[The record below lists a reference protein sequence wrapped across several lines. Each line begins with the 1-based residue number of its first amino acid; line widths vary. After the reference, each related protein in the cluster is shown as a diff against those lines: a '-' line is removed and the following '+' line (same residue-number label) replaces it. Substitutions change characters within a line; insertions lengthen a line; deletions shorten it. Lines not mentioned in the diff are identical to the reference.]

1 MLIVS
6 CPSYPCHF
14 ASLHLTSTAP
24 QPHHIPHLTWTSH
37 PSLHRFAPQ
46 SLDSP
51 GFQSIAT
58 LIIILLSKKNYTRN
72 PYLIAKLVEVET
84 QCIFLPFIP
93 YVPFF
98 HLASYLSRFTSP
110 SLLFQTLH
118 LTLPSMPSPFIPPP
132 IPNPSPHPSPR
143 LLFPTLHLTSPFTPP
158 SIPNPS
164 PHLTLHALTLHPTS
178 HPALFSTHHSLT
190 PHNPSA
196 SHPVSSSTLPT
207 LLTCPLP
214 CLHRSFLS

>member
-143 LLFPTLHLTSPFTPP
+143 LLFPTLHLTSPSMHSPFTPP
-158 SIPNPS
+158 PILHFSVLITHSHLTTLQPLILCHPVPS
-164 PHLTLHALTLHPTS
+164 PLSSPVPSPASTGPFCHDPWHSEENALS
-178 HPALFSTHHSLT
+178 
-190 PHNPSA
+190 
-196 SHPVSSSTLPT
+196 V
-207 LLTCPLP
+207 
-214 CLHRSFLS
+214 

>member
-72 PYLIAKLVEVET
+72 PYLIAKLVEVHSAFSCHSSLT
-84 QCIFLPFIP
+84 FLSFTLPPISLVSVHP
-93 YVPFF
+93 T
-98 HLASYLSRFTSP
+98 SYFQPFTSP
-110 SLLFQTLH
+110 H
-118 LTLPSMPSPFIPPP
+118 LPCT
-132 IPNPSPHPSPR
+132 H
-143 LLFPTLHLTSPFTPP
+143 
-158 SIPNPS
+158 PS
-164 PHLTLHALTLHPTS
+164 PHLLSYTQYSSLAHTS
-178 HPALFSTHHSLT
+178 QPFSSQPLILC
-190 PHNPSA
+190 
-196 SHPVSSSTLPT
+196 HPVPSPLSSPVPSTGPF
-207 LLTCPLP
+207 CHDPW
-214 CLHRSFLS
+214 HSEENALSV